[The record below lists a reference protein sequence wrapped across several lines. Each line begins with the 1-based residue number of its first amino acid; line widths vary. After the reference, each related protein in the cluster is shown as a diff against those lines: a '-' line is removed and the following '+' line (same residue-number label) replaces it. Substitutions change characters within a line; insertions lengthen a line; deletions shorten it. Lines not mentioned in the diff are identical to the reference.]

1 MKALFT
7 ALLFCVGVG
16 ASPAIR
22 AQQVAVKT
30 NLLYDAMLNINGGI
44 EVGLAPR
51 WSLDFSANYNNW
63 TFSGGKRWKN
73 WFLQPEARYWLC
85 DRFSGHFLGLHL
97 HGGKYN
103 VGGLDNGINFLGS
116 DFSQLGDYRYQGWFA
131 GAGVAYGYAF
141 ILGMHWNLE
150 LELGLG
156 YAYTRFDKFECV
168 GCGRRME
175 RDKTHHYV
183 GPTKAAVNLVY
194 IF

>member
-16 ASPAIR
+16 VSPAIH

-131 GAGVAYGYAF
+131 GAGVAYGYAAP
-141 ILGMHWNLE
+141 GE
-150 LELGLG
+150 LEQAGAIAIAENMDELLEILS
-156 YAYTRFDKFECV
+156 R
-168 GCGRRME
+168 
-175 RDKTHHYV
+175 
-183 GPTKAAVNLVY
+183 
-194 IF
+194 